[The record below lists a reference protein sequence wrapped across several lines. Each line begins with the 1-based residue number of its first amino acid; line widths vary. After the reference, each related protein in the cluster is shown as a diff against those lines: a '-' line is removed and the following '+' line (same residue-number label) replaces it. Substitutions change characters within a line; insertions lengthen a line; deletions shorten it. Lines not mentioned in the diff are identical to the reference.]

1 MLEGD
6 SYRGRENS
14 YTQGSTMELN
24 GVDFG
29 LGPAARWA
37 RIVRARAFASSVF
50 PVWSLTV
57 LSLIREL
64 NGALDLC
71 ASQR

>member
-1 MLEGD
+1 MDVIQITGSITEGHPQAFRGD

-29 LGPAARWA
+29 LGPARAWVASERSC
-37 RIVRARAFASSVF
+37 VRARGLGDKRSDV
-50 PVWSLTV
+50 
-57 LSLIREL
+57 
-64 NGALDLC
+64 N
-71 ASQR
+71 